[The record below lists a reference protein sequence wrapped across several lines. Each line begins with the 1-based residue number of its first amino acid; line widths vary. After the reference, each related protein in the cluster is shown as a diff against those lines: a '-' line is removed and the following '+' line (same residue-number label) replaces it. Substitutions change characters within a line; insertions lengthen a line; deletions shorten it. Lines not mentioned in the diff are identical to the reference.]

1 LLLIVGLVALTY
13 GEVLLVTDAAMLDTR
28 AEEFILTA
36 RAKGLPE
43 RAVRDRHSARVA
55 LLPVLS
61 RLVVGIPYFFTGL
74 VILEFIFEVQGGLG
88 NLLFDAI
95 NNQDTPLIVGAM
107 AVVGVI
113 TLLLRLA
120 LEIAIAVLDPRIR
133 LVGERV

>member
-1 LLLIVGLVALTY
+1 
-13 GEVLLVTDAAMLDTR
+13 
-28 AEEFILTA
+28 
-36 RAKGLPE
+36 
-43 RAVRDRHSARVA
+43 
-55 LLPVLS
+55 VLS